1 MRRAR
6 ARDCLGTRIVPGAWH
21 VRADHGITH
30 RAGFGRLS
38 QSDAIIVRGMC
49 YALQGVCGAGSTAL
63 LRYCATA
70 PPRLF
75 EEGRQRVTTQEE
87 RQAYIDDMARRR
99 GYVLS
104 YHKGMAQADFEV
116 LKAADA
122 LIAAVYTTPRHL
134 DRKTKELLF
143 CATLTV
149 MRAGKGQLQS
159 HIRAALQHGASVEE
173 VLEAIEIALPEAGV
187 VAFQAG
193 FEAWREVAGVE
204 GIEPRLQVFDGG
216 DGVR

>member
-1 MRRAR
+1 LA
-6 ARDCLGTRIVPGAWH
+6 
-21 VRADHGITH
+21 
-30 RAGFGRLS
+30 
-38 QSDAIIVRGMC
+38 
-49 YALQGVCGAGSTAL
+49 
-63 LRYCATA
+63 
-70 PPRLF
+70 
-75 EEGRQRVTTQEE
+75 TQEE
-87 RQAYIDDMARRR
+87 KQAYIDDMARRR
-99 GYVLS
+99 GYVLA
-104 YHKGMAQADFEV
+104 YHKGMAAADFDV

-122 LIAAVYTTPRHL
+122 LIGAVYTTQRSL

-159 HIRAALQHGASVEE
+159 HIRAAMQHGASPEE

-193 FEAWREVAGVE
+193 FDAWREVVGVE
-204 GIEPRLQVFDGG
+204 EIAPNVQVFDGG